1 MYYDDDDDY
10 EDDYGTG
17 NNQGG
22 GSVPNHNYVAFV
34 SLEMFCGCDNDV
46 DC

>member
-1 MYYDDDDDY
+1 MKMYYDDDDDY

-22 GSVPNHNYVAFV
+22 GSVPNQNYVVFV
-34 SLEMFCGCDNDV
+34 SLEIFLWL
-46 DC
+46 